1 MTNFQAM
8 LFSKTLQAKLMNI
21 AMSKTFNVPDA
32 EDLVQTTYLKAIERQ
47 DQFSGDKIDPWIV
60 TILKNTFI
68 DSTRKKKPD
77 LPGDDLPELSEE
89 GDQQGALLER
99 DRDVC
104 LEKLD
109 ETEREIIA
117 LKQTMMNYKDIA
129 EVLQIKVVSARV
141 KLSRAREKFMICMGF
156 NND

>member
-32 EDLVQTTYLKAIERQ
+32 EDLVQTTYLKAMERQ
-47 DQFSGDKIDPWIV
+47 AQFSGDKIDPWIV
-60 TILKNTFI
+60 TILKNAFI

-99 DRDVC
+99 DRDMC

-109 ETEREIIA
+109 ESEREVIA
-117 LKQTMMNYKDIA
+117 MKQTMTYEDIA
-129 EVLQIKVVSARV
+129 EVLEIKAGSLRV
-141 KLSRAREKFMICMGF
+141 KLLRAKEKFMICMGF
-156 NND
+156 DND